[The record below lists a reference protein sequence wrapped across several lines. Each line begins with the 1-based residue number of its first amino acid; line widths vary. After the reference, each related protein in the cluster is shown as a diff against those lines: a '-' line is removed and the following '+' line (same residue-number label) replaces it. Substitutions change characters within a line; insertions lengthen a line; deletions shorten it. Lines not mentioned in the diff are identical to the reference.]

1 MGDTGMTQHDDAEPG
16 PVGSPPGAVE
26 AMVRWIERKGLQVP
40 AVFVL
45 DLHRPL
51 MPLAWPAAMLA
62 GGLIA
67 PLFGPD
73 YYQKIE
79 ALRDPAVLDKLL
91 KRLEDSRKAD
101 DQCNT
106 PTL

>member
-1 MGDTGMTQHDDAEPG
+1 MGMTRDGDGEPV
-16 PVGSPPGAVE
+16 PVDNPAGAVE

-40 AVFVL
+40 AAFVL

-51 MPLAWPAAMLA
+51 LPLAWPAAMLF

-67 PLFGPD
+67 PFFGPD
-73 YYQKIE
+73 YYEKIE
-79 ALRDPAVLDKLL
+79 ALRDPAVLDRLL

-106 PTL
+106 PTR